1 METMMAPPRTQAK
14 GRSRRDSFFGSAFS
28 GPTVRTDHPDPEY
41 EWRTRM
47 LMLPTFPRNI
57 KCLIEAQ
64 FLDVEAARCKPA
76 SFAED
81 DVNQCGRTVA
91 INYLEAPGV
100 PGQRLSHGGAELCS
114 ACRSEFAKQIGLE
127 RKAAAAQSKR
137 KTREGWTGSQ
147 LRAVLRIAPNKG
159 DSVFLTH
166 QPSECLVRLG
176 CEGRAVVHAE
186 DVKRELE

>member
-1 METMMAPPRTQAK
+1 M
-14 GRSRRDSFFGSAFS
+14 
-28 GPTVRTDHPDPEY
+28 RTDHPDPEY

-81 DVNQCGRTVA
+81 GRTVA

-114 ACRSEFAKQIGLE
+114 ARRSGFAKQIGLG

-137 KTREGWTGSQ
+137 KRAKAWTGSQ
-147 LRAVLRIAPNKG
+147 LKAVLHIARRVGSPAANKG
-159 DSVFLTH
+159 DFPLAILTH
-166 QPSECLVRLG
+166 QPTECLVRLG
-176 CEGRAVVHAE
+176 REGRAVVHAE